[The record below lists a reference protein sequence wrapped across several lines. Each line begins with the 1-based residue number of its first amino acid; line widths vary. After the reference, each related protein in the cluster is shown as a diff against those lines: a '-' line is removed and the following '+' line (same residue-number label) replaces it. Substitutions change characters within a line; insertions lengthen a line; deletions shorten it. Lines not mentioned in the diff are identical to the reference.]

1 MRTISK
7 WSLGI
12 GLPVGIFCLQ
22 VCIPSHARQSNP
34 QERSA
39 AATSPRPRGLKLRK
53 GPPLVISDGVD
64 AFHIQGVSAYEAL
77 QYISRKYNI
86 VIGMEGAVYKT
97 DPKINLDFSGGTVG
111 DLLNAFVA
119 RAPDYRWQSD
129 RGIIHVFRNGAPA
142 SLANVVLNYPGAS
155 GKERYEI
162 WRTLHTLPEYV
173 SWMKTHQ
180 CRPFERIRPLD
191 FKFNDGPIDIAPGQ
205 MTVAQLL
212 DQVAKKSGDG
222 FWAVLQSDPS
232 DSFCRVSVIDW
243 SW

>member
-12 GLPVGIFCLQ
+12 GLPVGVFCLQ
-22 VCIPSHARQSNP
+22 VCIPSHARQPNP
-34 QERSA
+34 QEQGAPASQ
-39 AATSPRPRGLKLRK
+39 RPLVLKLVRK
-53 GPPLVISDGVD
+53 RPPLAVSDKME
-64 AFHIQGVSAYEAL
+64 AFHIQGISAFEAL
-77 QYISRKYNI
+77 QYISRKYN
-86 VIGMEGAVYKT
+86 VAIGMQGVVRKT
-97 DPKINLDFSGGTVG
+97 DPKIDLNFSGGTVG

-119 RAPDYRWQSD
+119 KARDYHWQNDEGFIHISRNDAP
-129 RGIIHVFRNGAPA
+129 V
-142 SLANVVLNYPGAS
+142 SLANVVLTYPGTS
-155 GKERYEI
+155 QKERYEI

-173 SWMKTHQ
+173 SWMKANQ
-180 CRPFERIRPLD
+180 CHAFEQIRPVD
-191 FKFNDGPIDIAPGQ
+191 FKFNDGPIDIAPGK

-232 DSFCRVSVIDW
+232 DATCRVSVIDW